1 MLKELNQGV
10 VRASPFTY
18 KQQLKSDLKPAR
30 SQLTP
35 SDMIKCFESLITL
48 IKRLGREV
56 RRISAY
62 QFNHLYIS

>member
-30 SQLTP
+30 SQFTP
-35 SDMIKCFESLITL
+35 SDKMF
-48 IKRLGREV
+48 
-56 RRISAY
+56 
-62 QFNHLYIS
+62 